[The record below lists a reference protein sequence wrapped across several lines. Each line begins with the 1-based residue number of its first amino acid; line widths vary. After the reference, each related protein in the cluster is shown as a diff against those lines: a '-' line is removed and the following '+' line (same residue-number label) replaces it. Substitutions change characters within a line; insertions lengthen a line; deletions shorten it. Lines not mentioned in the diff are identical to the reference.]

1 MNKKWKYFLTGL
13 LVLLCGGIGVFQMR
27 NSYAEEPSYM
37 EEDALEIEETK
48 ALTEPEDDR
57 QITQE
62 ISAALLPTP
71 SENMVHVCGAVQN
84 PGVYPMPE
92 GSRVYEAVE
101 AAGGFLEDADEN
113 YRNQAEKLQ
122 DGMKLY
128 IPTKDEVQN
137 GVVITGEQ
145 EETNGSGLVNIN
157 TASEEVL
164 CTLPGIGT
172 SKAKS
177 IIAYREEHGKYGRTE
192 DLMNVPGIKDG
203 LFQKVKDSITV

>member
-27 NSYAEEPSYM
+27 NSYVEEPSHM

-48 ALTEPEDDR
+48 ALTEPEDAR
-57 QITQE
+57 RITQE

-71 SENMVHVCGAVQN
+71 SENMVHVCGAVRN